1 MSEGGGA
8 AADQS
13 VWSFGFSPKIDHH
26 RILPNTYYTLPT
38 TYMQTFILLHYCIL
52 TKHTMLT
59 LAIVARVCSDT
70 EMESDHCSEH
80 PASFLTV

>member
-52 TKHTMLT
+52 TKHAEEANLNT
-59 LAIVARVCSDT
+59 ACSLW
-70 EMESDHCSEH
+70 
-80 PASFLTV
+80 PL

>member
-38 TYMQTFILLHYCIL
+38 TYMKTFILLHYCIL
-52 TKHTMLT
+52 TKHSMRT
-59 LAIVARVCSDT
+59 LAIIVFVQTQSWSQTIAVNT
-70 EMESDHCSEH
+70 QHL
-80 PASFLTV
+80 F